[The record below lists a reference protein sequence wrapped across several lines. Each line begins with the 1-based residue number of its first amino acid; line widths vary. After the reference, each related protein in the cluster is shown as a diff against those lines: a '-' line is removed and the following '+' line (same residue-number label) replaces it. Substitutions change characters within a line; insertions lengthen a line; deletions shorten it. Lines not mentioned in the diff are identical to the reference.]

1 MKKPENLLT
10 IPGIKSFCLGIVV
23 SAALF
28 LPSQASADDISLNLK
43 NVTVKRAI
51 AALQQSH
58 YSLTVDASQI
68 DMERR
73 ITVAAEDEPIENVLA
88 QIFAG
93 QDVSYE
99 INGRSIVVTRRAVP
113 RVAEKAV
120 SRTLSGV
127 VRDDK
132 GATIVGATVV
142 VKGTTTGVT
151 TDIDGRYSL
160 RVSADNPVLQ
170 ISFVGYRT
178 AEVAVAP
185 AQTVVD
191 VTLAALVDRRGRGG
205 GRGVRHAVAP
215 YAHDGRVEDRRQCGG
230 GGSRDLGGRRPERQG
245 RGYAGLDD
253 QLAAGRGADVPHPRR
268 FVDQPEQCADRHR
281 RRRSRAP

>member
-1 MKKPENLLT
+1 M
-10 IPGIKSFCLGIVV
+10 

-113 RVAEKAV
+113 RVAESSARQRK
-120 SRTLSGV
+120 SRNNLFIKRIVFRYCIYKRRESRFTALPQKITVKFKPHGLS
-127 VRDDK
+127 R
-132 GATIVGATVV
+132 
-142 VKGTTTGVT
+142 
-151 TDIDGRYSL
+151 
-160 RVSADNPVLQ
+160 
-170 ISFVGYRT
+170 
-178 AEVAVAP
+178 
-185 AQTVVD
+185 
-191 VTLAALVDRRGRGG
+191 AAL
-205 GRGVRHAVAP
+205 
-215 YAHDGRVEDRRQCGG
+215 
-230 GGSRDLGGRRPERQG
+230 SLKT
-245 RGYAGLDD
+245 
-253 QLAAGRGADVPHPRR
+253 
-268 FVDQPEQCADRHR
+268 
-281 RRRSRAP
+281 RS

>member
-132 GATIVGATVV
+132 GARSW
-142 VKGTTTGVT
+142 
-151 TDIDGRYSL
+151 GRRS
-160 RVSADNPVLQ
+160 S
-170 ISFVGYRT
+170 S
-178 AEVAVAP
+178 
-185 AQTVVD
+185 
-191 VTLAALVDRRGRGG
+191 RGRPP
-205 GRGVRHAVAP
+205 A
-215 YAHDGRVEDRRQCGG
+215 
-230 GGSRDLGGRRPERQG
+230 
-245 RGYAGLDD
+245 
-253 QLAAGRGADVPHPRR
+253 
-268 FVDQPEQCADRHR
+268 
-281 RRRSRAP
+281 

>member
-113 RVAEKAV
+113 RGPK
-120 SRTLSGV
+120 R
-127 VRDDK
+127 
-132 GATIVGATVV
+132 
-142 VKGTTTGVT
+142 
-151 TDIDGRYSL
+151 
-160 RVSADNPVLQ
+160 PC
-170 ISFVGYRT
+170 
-178 AEVAVAP
+178 
-185 AQTVVD
+185 
-191 VTLAALVDRRGRGG
+191 RGR
-205 GRGVRHAVAP
+205 
-215 YAHDGRVEDRRQCGG
+215 
-230 GGSRDLGGRRPERQG
+230 
-245 RGYAGLDD
+245 
-253 QLAAGRGADVPHPRR
+253 
-268 FVDQPEQCADRHR
+268 
-281 RRRSRAP
+281 